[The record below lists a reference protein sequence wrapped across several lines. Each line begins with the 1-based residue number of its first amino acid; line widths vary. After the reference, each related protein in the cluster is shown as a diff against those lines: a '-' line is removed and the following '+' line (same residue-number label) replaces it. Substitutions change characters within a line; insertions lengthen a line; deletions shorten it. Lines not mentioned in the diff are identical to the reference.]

1 MRSTKR
7 MPYHRSAR
15 RSAESFSDDLE
26 RKAETTDE
34 LLCQAVLRLARG
46 CPPGSL
52 GSAAKDALA
61 DLRPQVQVAMES
73 LEDIEKRRH
82 LTDKELAR
90 RHAFMT
96 LLCARL

>member
-1 MRSTKR
+1 
-7 MPYHRSAR
+7 MPIHRSAQR
-15 RSAESFSDDLE
+15 RAESFSDDPE
-26 RKAETTDE
+26 RKAETTDK
-34 LLCQAVLRLARG
+34 LVCQAVLRLARG
-46 CPPGSL
+46 CPRESL
-52 GSAAKDALA
+52 ESAAQDALA
-61 DLRPQVQVAMES
+61 DLRPQVQGAMES